1 MTEGKITRLRLF
13 YLLLMFQVIWLD
25 LAGQSVPAGDDSA
38 SVTTD
43 TLDFFEKE
51 DLLQLSIKFDFDL
64 IFGDK
69 SESPEY
75 QPAEIIYIDDR
86 DTTVILSA
94 NIRTRG
100 SFRLD
105 PANCNFPPL
114 KLRLRGKQ
122 SKGTIFQG
130 VKELKMVTHCQDELE
145 VYEQYLLQE
154 YLIYRVFNVLT
165 DYSFRVRLVRVNYI
179 DTGELGRKLE
189 KYAFFLEDK
198 DDLAERLKGN
208 ILDVSVADP
217 FGVDQDQYSL
227 VSFFE
232 FMIMNSDWSL
242 PIVHNVEILST
253 DYFKPPYTIPYD
265 FDWSKI
271 IDIPYVVPGIGV
283 RTEEGRVRVYKG
295 SCHSRKD
302 FNRIIEIYN
311 RHRLDIY
318 RLYLGF
324 EPLDNRYK
332 QQTYADYNDF
342 YNLINDRELFRMN
355 IKKECNKH

>member
-122 SKGTIFQG
+122 SKGTIF
-130 VKELKMVTHCQDELE
+130 
-145 VYEQYLLQE
+145 
-154 YLIYRVFNVLT
+154 RVFNVLT